1 MRLRFETG
9 GGESKFQSV
18 THLRMM
24 DQWRCQAALLDKIY
38 CLWMFFPSFHP
49 FFYVCQSSVRSQRPN
64 YLREWLP
71 VFTHHISSWKGEKL
85 RNILRIWQ
93 VMWLSLL
100 LWTKRFLWYG
110 SSLILFVIFFSFFI
124 PHSTCKDKEIIFREA
139 NVLANL
145 YCRMIRVSL
154 FLFFTSL
161 WNIGRKNW
169 WHNWSCFLI
178 L

>member
-1 MRLRFETG
+1 MRHFFCQCETFHLLCNLLCAKNKMLREKMRLRFETG

-49 FFYVCQSSVRSQRPN
+49 FFYLYQSSVRSQCPN

-100 LWTKRFLWYG
+100 LWTKHSLWYG
-110 SSLILFVIFFSFFI
+110 SSLILFVIFFF
-124 PHSTCKDKEIIFREA
+124 
-139 NVLANL
+139 
-145 YCRMIRVSL
+145 L
-154 FLFFTSL
+154 FLSL
-161 WNIGRKNW
+161 TAPAKIKR
-169 WHNWSCFLI
+169 
-178 L
+178 